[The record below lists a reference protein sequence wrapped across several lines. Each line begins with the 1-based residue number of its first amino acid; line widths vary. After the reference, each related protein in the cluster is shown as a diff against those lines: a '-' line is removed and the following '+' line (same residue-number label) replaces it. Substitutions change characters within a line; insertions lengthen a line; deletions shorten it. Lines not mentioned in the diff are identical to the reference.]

1 MRYNTTLHDL
11 VKIGP
16 FDTICPP
23 SEHFLKEALK
33 TWPCI
38 LYYLATFNN
47 RGEFWRMRCSKQ
59 YSALAQ
65 VITCI
70 NVGLRNNLNTVISK
84 SIGTRGKHNQIWK

>member
-1 MRYNTTLHDL
+1 MLRRSLIISCSPNHSAKVVTAY
-11 VKIGP
+11 P
-16 FDTICPP
+16 TI
-23 SEHFLKEALK
+23 EYKK

-38 LYYLATFNN
+38 LYYLATLNN

-84 SIGTRGKHNQIWK
+84 SIGTGGKHNQIWK